1 MDKNRL
7 DWVLAKAQEAA
18 TLTPWESA
26 FVDDLTN
33 RRERLADRITIS
45 ERQEEIL
52 ERIAEKD

>member
-1 MDKNRL
+1 MDTARL
-7 DWVLAKAQEAA
+7 DWILAKAQGAN

-26 FVDDLTN
+26 FVDDMTN